1 MCIMYYDAWW
11 FKIIQSN
18 ELYFAASFKQDLLD
32 DNFFYFMV
40 SGLLSM
46 FIVYHYE
53 KIRKKHMI
61 NKKVGLKDTK
71 VNSYKLGWIW
81 KCLMDP
87 EVFLIQYK

>member
-1 MCIMYYDAWW
+1 MQDDSKSFNLMNCTL
-11 FKIIQSN
+11 Q
-18 ELYFAASFKQDLLD
+18 LLFKQDLLD

-71 VNSYKLGWIW
+71 VNSYKLGWI
-81 KCLMDP
+81 
-87 EVFLIQYK
+87 